1 MRVADFPGRNLLV
14 NGDFCIHQRWDSSV
28 DVDHAGGY
36 FASYV
41 EGWWTGM
48 APYYNQALGLVTE
61 NVDRH
66 MAGLR
71 SRLLDVGGYPG
82 KHGHIQF
89 LPAEDVPPEG
99 TTLTLSA
106 KLNAGSGGN
115 DIRLAILAWTGEVG
129 AYRARRPFSSWEGG
143 TTNNPVPASG
153 WTYLNSPASLS
164 LPSGWHNVSVSGTV
178 PAGTTHIAAFVWCN
192 SEMLSSGSY
201 WIATN
206 MKLEVGATAT
216 EFRPRPYYEELTA
229 CRQIYDPTGAVTG
242 DVKHAATSAVPPPPG
257 WIPLL
262 GSLGATD
269 SDALFRGQMYEDLF
283 NHCWRHMPSAT
294 VTAPPGDPQG
304 RGSSPEEDWSNM
316 KVLHLSDSRGRIIAT
331 QDDMGGAAA
340 NRITVAGSGING
352 TNIGAVGGA
361 ETHLLT
367 ANESGLRSH
376 SHTTSFNQPSNT
388 QVGGS
393 NNRLSGAGSSVAI
406 GTSGAGPANAA
417 AAHNNMPPVI
427 VFPLFIKL

>member
-1 MRVADFPGRNLLV
+1 MRAADFPGRNLLI
-14 NGDFCIHQRWDSSV
+14 NGDFCVHQRWD
-28 DVDHAGGY
+28 DFAEVDHAAGY

-48 APYYNQALGLVTE
+48 EPGHGLLWVVTE
-61 NVDRH
+61 NAGRYR
-66 MAGLR
+66 AGLG
-71 SRLLDVGGYPG
+71 STMIEPELNSG

-89 LPAEDVPPEG
+89 LPAEDVPPAG
-99 TTLTLSA
+99 STLTLSA
-106 KLNAGSGGN
+106 RLNADT
-115 DIRLAILAWTGEVG
+115 DIRLAILAWTGGIG
-129 AYRARRPFSSWEGG
+129 AYRARRPFSSWGLG
-143 TTNNPVPASG
+143 SNNPVPVAG

-164 LPSGWHNVSVSGTV
+164 LSSGWHNVSVSGTV
-178 PAGTTHIAAFVWCN
+178 PAGTTHIAAFVWAN
-192 SEMLSSGSY
+192 NATWPQMSH
-201 WIATN
+201 WIATD

-216 EFRPRPYYEELTA
+216 AFRPRPYHEELTA
-229 CRQIYDPTGAVTG
+229 CRQIYDPAGAVTG
-242 DVKHAATSAVPPPPG
+242 DVKHAATSATPPPPG

-262 GSLGATD
+262 GSLGPTGSGAT
-269 SDALFRGQMYEDLF
+269 FQGQMYEDLF

-316 KVLHLSDSRGRIIAT
+316 KVLHLPDSRGRIIAT
-331 QDDMGGAAA
+331 QDDMGGTAA

-376 SHTTSFNQPSNT
+376 NHTTTFHRPSNT
-388 QVGGS
+388 QTGGS
-393 NNRLSGAGSSVAI
+393 ANRLSGGGASVAI
-406 GTSGAGPANAA
+406 NTSGAGPANAA
-417 AAHNNMPPVI
+417 VAHNNMPPTVI
-427 VFPLFIKL
+427 LPLFIKL